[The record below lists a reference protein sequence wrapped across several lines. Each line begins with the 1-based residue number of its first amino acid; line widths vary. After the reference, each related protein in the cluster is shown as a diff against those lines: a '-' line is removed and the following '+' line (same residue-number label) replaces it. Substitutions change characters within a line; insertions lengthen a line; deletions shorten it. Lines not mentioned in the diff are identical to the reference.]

1 MKIGVKKKAEL
12 KKCCGK
18 GTLFSCGIG
27 LLLALS
33 ACAKEDT
40 APTQAGA
47 SVAASQA
54 GGAGGASFAGAT

>member
-33 ACAKEDT
+33 ACAKEERCGLT
-40 APTQAGA
+40 GGC
-47 SVAASQA
+47 A
-54 GGAGGASFAGAT
+54 GGGLFGRRI